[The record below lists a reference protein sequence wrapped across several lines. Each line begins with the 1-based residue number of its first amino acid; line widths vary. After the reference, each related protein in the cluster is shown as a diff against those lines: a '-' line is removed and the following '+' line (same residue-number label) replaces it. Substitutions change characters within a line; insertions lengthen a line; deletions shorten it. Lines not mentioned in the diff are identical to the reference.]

1 MSCNTTENFIV
12 KSGLEVADSAT
23 FTGVVDANTLNV
35 SGSGG
40 LNVTGSG
47 GLTISDGGLVVN
59 NDVTN
64 LNFGL
69 EVSGGTTI
77 INEGIRV
84 DSGGITILSGG
95 LTVNAG
101 DIIFPGGLQFPTV
114 DGTANQVMITDGN
127 GNIGFESIINILDKT
142 IIDDVQGYSINFND
156 PEDGDLLIYD
166 SAAEEFRLS
175 RISEQH
181 IINGGQY

>member
-23 FTGVVDANTLNV
+23 FSGVVDVNTLNV
-35 SGSGG
+35 SGA
-40 LNVTGSG
+40 G
-47 GLTISDGGLVVN
+47 GLTISDGGLIVN

-69 EVSGGTTI
+69 EVSGGTTV
-77 INEGIRV
+77 INEGLRV

-95 LTVNAG
+95 LTINGG
-101 DIIFPGGLQFPTV
+101 DVIFPGGLQFPEN

-142 IIDDVQGYSINFND
+142 IIDEVQGYSINFTS

-166 SAAEEFRLS
+166 SSAEEFRLS
-175 RISEQH
+175 RTSEQH